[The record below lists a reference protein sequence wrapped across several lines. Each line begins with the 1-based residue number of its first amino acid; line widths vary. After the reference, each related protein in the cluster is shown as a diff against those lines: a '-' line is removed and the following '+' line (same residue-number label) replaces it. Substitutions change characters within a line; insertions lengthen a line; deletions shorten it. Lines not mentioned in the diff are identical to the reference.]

1 MADQHKGNNSP
12 SPTRPNTSYLFILG
26 SLNPLSKVAPIFILW
41 LKTSQFFNKSYSPY
55 RITITKTKHQ
65 KTK

>member
-26 SLNPLSKVAPIFILW
+26 RLNPLSKVAPIFIHW
-41 LKTSQFFNKSYSPY
+41 LKTSQFFKQVSPY